1 MTTTDRTR
9 RAALLSACGAA
20 VLAAC
25 GGSSNSAPPPPS
37 PAPGPPASGDSVFD
51 ALSFT
56 RDFTPGVIDSGG
68 NYIGGTETSALV
80 AHQGKLYAAM
90 GFWKD
95 TPGADPSNGAQVLVK
110 DSVDAAWR
118 LDLAFNEFQLYST
131 ETMASIEFT
140 TDITGR
146 ALNPPVRLLMASA
159 SYPPDSG
166 APGSV
171 WIRDDGSATWTRTLQ
186 APQAITARVIFSH
199 VDALTGVHHVFAGMR
214 NGTIY
219 RGAYDESAPGRVRWS
234 DAPEVTSSSGLRFLS
249 ATAANGRAYAA
260 SGVADS
266 PSGVTGGLYER
277 VDGPAPSWRIV
288 YQWPVFGDSTGL
300 RGLTAVP
307 DPAGGAQEVLLATR
321 ESEGVV
327 LRIDPAQA
335 FAATVEINYR
345 SYYTQLWGG
354 LGGGAALSAY
364 NDMPRVIDPASGEA
378 VWLIGLW
385 VNHPQRTEPPNNGSY
400 YMVRHADGRYEHGRV
415 FDLAQPVPR
424 GDELRATRTIV
435 ASPFA
440 GDAPGT
446 LYFGGFDAG
455 GTPPP
460 GRVFHNTA
468 WIYRGVVA

>member
-1 MTTTDRTR
+1 MIPPNPAR
-9 RAALLSACGAA
+9 RAALLSTFSAA

-25 GGSSNSAPPPPS
+25 GGGTDSP
-37 PAPGPPASGDSVFD
+37 PAPVPTPSVPPTGDSILD
-51 ALSFT
+51 ALVFT

-80 AHQGKLYAAM
+80 GHRGKLYAGM

-95 TPGADPSNGAQVLVK
+95 TPGTDPLSGAQVLVK
-110 DSVDAAWR
+110 DSVGAAWR
-118 LDLAFNEFQLYST
+118 LDLAFNEYALFST
-131 ETMASIEFT
+131 EALASIEFS
-140 TDITGR
+140 TDIDGR

-166 APGSV
+166 AAGSV
-171 WIRDDGSATWTRTLQ
+171 WIRDDNSATWTRTLQ

-199 VDALTGVHHVFAGMR
+199 IDAVTGVHHVFAGMR

-249 ATAANGRAYAA
+249 ATVANGRAYAA
-260 SGVADS
+260 SGVANS
-266 PSGVTGGLYER
+266 PSGGVTGGLYER
-277 VDGPAPSWRIV
+277 VDGLAPSWRIV

-307 DPAGGAQEVLLATR
+307 DPAGGPHEVLLATR
-321 ESEGVV
+321 DSEGVV
-327 LRIDPAQA
+327 LRIDPLKA

-345 SYYTQLWGG
+345 SYYTQLWGS
-354 LGGGAALSAY
+354 LGGNAALSAY
-364 NDMPRVIDPASGEA
+364 NDMPRIVDPASGEP

-385 VNHPQRTEPPNNGSY
+385 INHPQRTEPPNNGSY

-415 FDLAQPVPR
+415 FDVANPVPR
-424 GDELRATRTIV
+424 GNELRATRTIV

-440 GDAPGT
+440 GDAAGA

-455 GTPPP
+455 GDLPT
-460 GRVFHNTA
+460 GRVYHNTS
-468 WIYRGVVA
+468 WIYRGAIT